1 MVVSLAQAGSAWKAS
16 LYNQVVIFVVM
27 VCMSITSILLVV
39 VVFMPLYICVYCQ
52 LSGEAAADWIK
63 HAFIA
68 KFNSLEPHV
77 YADME
82 RVLRK
87 DIINLF
93 NEDDDTEKVV
103 FDHNYAI
110 TRRVGLSQVRL
121 CVVVSMY
128 YSCHY
133 IPW

>member
-1 MVVSLAQAGSAWKAS
+1 M
-16 LYNQVVIFVVM
+16 
-27 VCMSITSILLVV
+27 
-39 VVFMPLYICVYCQ
+39 
-52 LSGEAAADWIK
+52 SGEAVADWIK

-93 NEDDDTEKVV
+93 NEDEDTDKVV

-110 TRRVGLSQVRL
+110 TRRVGLSQVFIYL
-121 CVVVSMY
+121 NIYKLIIKVSV
-128 YSCHY
+128 
-133 IPW
+133 IIL

>member
-1 MVVSLAQAGSAWKAS
+1 M
-16 LYNQVVIFVVM
+16 
-27 VCMSITSILLVV
+27 
-39 VVFMPLYICVYCQ
+39 
-52 LSGEAAADWIK
+52 
-63 HAFIA
+63 
-68 KFNSLEPHV
+68 

-121 CVVVSMY
+121 CVVSVY

>member
-1 MVVSLAQAGSAWKAS
+1 MLP
-16 LYNQVVIFVVM
+16 
-27 VCMSITSILLVV
+27 CLL
-39 VVFMPLYICVYCQ
+39 Q
-52 LSGEAAADWIK
+52 LSGEAVADWIK

-93 NEDDDTEKVV
+93 NEDEDNDKVV

-110 TRRVGLSQVRL
+110 TRRVGLSQVNFHNFSL
-121 CVVVSMY
+121 LTSPLTVISIHNFIFIY
-128 YSCHY
+128 YCF
-133 IPW
+133 